1 MSSEELSNKR
11 LEALRHALRNFGR
24 RHFPALREEIDD
36 LTGQTLSDLWEYLE
50 AQRDAQVIDADSTD
64 KIAFA
69 IFKRR
74 AVDVFRK
81 RAKKWALSLE
91 NLSEAD
97 LIDDTA
103 VDGAKSLLYRRMLRI
118 CMAELADFS
127 AAVEEQLALGFAG
140 HDPTADKA
148 MRDFLAWFIRDPDF
162 GTRPAWLLDTGD
174 LSAIGDQHSIAEA
187 KNLLGRYKSIIASNQ
202 NSQANNPVG
211 ANALLFSLYGNHD
224 AWPETFPLWAH
235 PAKLDAHRNALRNGL
250 FPPFWPQGP
259 LSIPI
264 PHTKSRLMLHGVN
277 SAIDDRWDNTFALGK
292 VEIDPAWTASVP
304 SVDQLQHLAH
314 GVT

>member
-103 VDGAKSLLYRRMLRI
+103 ADGAKSLLYRRMLRI

-127 AAVEEQLALGFAG
+127 DSDRLLLTLSAEAGRGRVGAMAARDRQRLHRLRLRLAAAVQRELGEDA
-140 HDPTADKA
+140 
-148 MRDFLAWFIRDPDF
+148 R
-162 GTRPAWLLDTGD
+162 
-174 LSAIGDQHSIAEA
+174 
-187 KNLLGRYKSIIASNQ
+187 
-202 NSQANNPVG
+202 
-211 ANALLFSLYGNHD
+211 ALLREDF
-224 AWPETFPLWAH
+224 
-235 PAKLDAHRNALRNGL
+235 
-250 FPPFWPQGP
+250 
-259 LSIPI
+259 
-264 PHTKSRLMLHGVN
+264 
-277 SAIDDRWDNTFALGK
+277 
-292 VEIDPAWTASVP
+292 
-304 SVDQLQHLAH
+304 
-314 GVT
+314 